1 MIAVVSKE
9 TLSERELPE
18 KRRFTAHE
26 YLKMAELGILAPD
39 EKLELIDGEIC
50 KKMSPI
56 GLPHLWCVMRL
67 TKIFERVL
75 GNKVF
80 VSVQNPLRLDD
91 YNEPEPDV
99 VLFALEA
106 MNRQPTAKDAYNEPE
121 PDVVLFALEAMNR
134 QPTAKDALLVVEV
147 SDSTLNLDRKVKL
160 PLYARFDVVEV
171 WIVNGS
177 EKCVEA
183 YRDAKDGMYRQ
194 VKMYDETE
202 VIAPVKFPDV
212 SFSVGE
218 ILGTKPMR
226 F

>member
-1 MIAVVSKE
+1 MIAVASKE
-9 TLSERELPE
+9 MLSACDLLE

-26 YLKMAELGILAPD
+26 YLKMAELGVLAPD
-39 EKLELIDGEIC
+39 EKLELIEGEIY

-106 MNRQPTAKDAYNEPE
+106 MNRQPTAKDA
-121 PDVVLFALEAMNR
+121 
-134 QPTAKDALLVVEV
+134 LLVVEV

-171 WIVNGS
+171 WIVNVS

-183 YRDAKDGMYRQ
+183 YRDAKDGIYRQ

>member
-9 TLSERELPE
+9 MLSACDLLE

-26 YLKMAELGILAPD
+26 YLKMAELGIFAHD
-39 EKLELIDGEIC
+39 EKLELIDGEIY

-106 MNRQPTAKDAYNEPE
+106 MNRQPTAKDA
-121 PDVVLFALEAMNR
+121 
-134 QPTAKDALLVVEV
+134 LLVVEV

-171 WIVNGS
+171 WIVNVS

>member
-1 MIAVVSKE
+1 MIAAASKDKQL
-9 TLSERELPE
+9 LSEHKLPE
-18 KRRFTAHE
+18 KRRFTADE

-39 EKLELIDGEIC
+39 EKLELIDGEIY
-50 KKMSPI
+50 KKMSPV
-56 GLPHLWCVMRL
+56 GLPHIWCVARL
-67 TKIFERVL
+67 TEMLVL
-75 GNKVF
+75 KLAGRAII
-80 VSVQNPLRLDD
+80 SAQSPLRLDD

-99 VLFALEA
+99 VLF
-106 MNRQPTAKDAYNEPE
+106 P
-121 PDVVLFALEAMNR
+121 LEAMNR

-160 PLYARFDVVEV
+160 PLYARFGVAEV
-171 WIVNGS
+171 WIVNVS

>member
-1 MIAVVSKE
+1 MIAVASKE
-9 TLSERELPE
+9 MLSACDLLE

-26 YLKMAELGILAPD
+26 YLKMAELGILAHD
-39 EKLELIDGEIC
+39 EKLELIDGEIY

-56 GLPHLWCVMRL
+56 GLPHIWCVMRL
-67 TKIFERVL
+67 TKVFERVL

-91 YNEPEPDV
+91 
-99 VLFALEA
+99 
-106 MNRQPTAKDAYNEPE
+106 YNEPE

-171 WIVNGS
+171 WIVNVS

>member
-1 MIAVVSKE
+1 MMVSVAATAIATEAVQPK
-9 TLSERELPE
+9 
-18 KRRFTAHE
+18 KRRFTADE

-39 EKLELIDGEIC
+39 EKLELIDGEIY
-50 KKMSPI
+50 KKMSPV
-56 GLPHLWCVMRL
+56 GLPHIWCVMRL

-99 VLFALEA
+99 VLF
-106 MNRQPTAKDAYNEPE
+106 P
-121 PDVVLFALEAMNR
+121 LEAMNR

-171 WIVNGS
+171 WIVNLS
-177 EKCVEA
+177 EKRLEA
-183 YRDAKDGMYRQ
+183 YREAKEGVYRQ
-194 VKMYDETE
+194 VMMYDETE
-202 VIAPVKFPDV
+202 AITPVKFETV

-218 ILGTKPMR
+218 ILGTKPMEIR
-226 F
+226 K

>member
-1 MIAVVSKE
+1 MIAAASKE
-9 TLSERELPE
+9 KQLLSEHKLPE
-18 KRRFTAHE
+18 KRRFTADE

-39 EKLELIDGEIC
+39 EKLELIDGEIY
-50 KKMSPI
+50 KKMSPV
-56 GLPHLWCVMRL
+56 GLPHIWCVMRL

-99 VLFALEA
+99 VLF
-106 MNRQPTAKDAYNEPE
+106 P
-121 PDVVLFALEAMNR
+121 LEAMNR

-171 WIVNGS
+171 WIVNLS
-177 EKCVEA
+177 EKRLEA
-183 YRDAKDGMYRQ
+183 YREAKEGVYRQ
-194 VKMYDETE
+194 VMMYDETE
-202 VIAPVKFPDV
+202 AITPVKFETV

-218 ILGTKPMR
+218 ILGTKPMEIR
-226 F
+226 K

>member
-1 MIAVVSKE
+1 MIAVASKE
-9 TLSERELPE
+9 MLSACDLLE

-26 YLKMAELGILAPD
+26 YLKMAELGILAHD
-39 EKLELIDGEIC
+39 EKLELIDGEIY

-56 GLPHLWCVMRL
+56 GLPHIWCVMRL

-91 YNEPEPDV
+91 
-99 VLFALEA
+99 
-106 MNRQPTAKDAYNEPE
+106 YNEPE

-171 WIVNGS
+171 WIVNVS

>member
-1 MIAVVSKE
+1 MIAVASKE
-9 TLSERELPE
+9 MLSAHDLLE

-26 YLKMAELGILAPD
+26 YLKMAELGILAHN
-39 EKLELIDGEIC
+39 EKLELIDGEIF

-56 GLPHLWCVMRL
+56 GLPHIWCVMRL

-99 VLFALEA
+99 VLFPLEA
-106 MNRQPTAKDAYNEPE
+106 MNT
-121 PDVVLFALEAMNR
+121 

-147 SDSTLNLDRKVKL
+147 SDSTLNIDRKVKL

-171 WIVNGS
+171 WIVNLS
-177 EKCVEA
+177 EKRLEA
-183 YRDAKDGMYRQ
+183 YGEAKEGMYRQ

-202 VIAPVKFPDV
+202 VISPVKFPDV

-218 ILGTKPMR
+218 ILGTKPMKL
-226 F
+226 

>member
-1 MIAVVSKE
+1 MIAVASKE
-9 TLSERELPE
+9 MLSACDLLE

-26 YLKMAELGILAPD
+26 YLKMAELGILAHD
-39 EKLELIDGEIC
+39 EKLELIAGEIY

-56 GLPHLWCVMRL
+56 GLPHIWCVMRL

-91 YNEPEPDV
+91 
-99 VLFALEA
+99 
-106 MNRQPTAKDAYNEPE
+106 YNEPE

-171 WIVNGS
+171 WIVNVS

>member
-26 YLKMAELGILAPD
+26 YLNMAELGILAPD

-106 MNRQPTAKDAYNEPE
+106 MNRQPTAKDA
-121 PDVVLFALEAMNR
+121 
-134 QPTAKDALLVVEV
+134 LLVVEV

-171 WIVNGS
+171 WIVNVS

>member
-1 MIAVVSKE
+1 ME
-9 TLSERELPE
+9 MTTEQTLAAERIQPE

-39 EKLELIDGEIC
+39 EKLELIDGEIY
-50 KKMSPI
+50 KKMSPV
-56 GLPHLWCVMRL
+56 GLPHIWCVMRL

-91 YNEPEPDV
+91 
-99 VLFALEA
+99 
-106 MNRQPTAKDAYNEPE
+106 YNEPE

-171 WIVNGS
+171 WIVNLS
-177 EKCVEA
+177 EKRLEA
-183 YRDAKDGMYRQ
+183 YREAKEGVYRQ
-194 VKMYDETE
+194 VMMYDETE
-202 VIAPVKFPDV
+202 AIAPVKFETV

-218 ILGTKPMR
+218 ILGTKPMKV
-226 F
+226 

>member
-1 MIAVVSKE
+1 MIAVASKE
-9 TLSERELPE
+9 MLSACDLLE

-26 YLKMAELGILAPD
+26 CLKMAELGILAHD
-39 EKLELIDGEIC
+39 EKLELIDGEIY

-106 MNRQPTAKDAYNEPE
+106 MNRQPTAKDA
-121 PDVVLFALEAMNR
+121 
-134 QPTAKDALLVVEV
+134 LLVVEV

-171 WIVNGS
+171 WIVNVS

>member
-1 MIAVVSKE
+1 MMVSVAATAIATEAVQPK
-9 TLSERELPE
+9 

-39 EKLELIDGEIC
+39 EKLELIDGEIY
-50 KKMSPI
+50 KKMSPV
-56 GLPHLWCVMRL
+56 GLPHIWCVMRL

-99 VLFALEA
+99 VLF
-106 MNRQPTAKDAYNEPE
+106 P
-121 PDVVLFALEAMNR
+121 LEAMNR

-171 WIVNGS
+171 WIVNLS
-177 EKCVEA
+177 EKRLEA
-183 YRDAKDGMYRQ
+183 YREAKEGVYRQ
-194 VKMYDETE
+194 VMMYDETE
-202 VIAPVKFPDV
+202 AIAPVKFETV

-218 ILGTKPMR
+218 ILGTKPMEIR
-226 F
+226 K

>member
-1 MIAVVSKE
+1 MIAVASKE
-9 TLSERELPE
+9 MLSACDLLE

-26 YLKMAELGILAPD
+26 YLKMAELGILAHD
-39 EKLELIDGEIC
+39 EKLELIDGEIY

-106 MNRQPTAKDAYNEPE
+106 MNRQPTAKDA
-121 PDVVLFALEAMNR
+121 
-134 QPTAKDALLVVEV
+134 LLVVEV

-171 WIVNGS
+171 WIVNVS

>member
-1 MIAVVSKE
+1 MMVSVAATAIATEAVQPK
-9 TLSERELPE
+9 
-18 KRRFTAHE
+18 KRRFTADE

-39 EKLELIDGEIC
+39 EKLELIDGEIY

-56 GLPHLWCVMRL
+56 GLPHIWCVMRL
-67 TKIFERVL
+67 DRLFHAKLLDRAC
-75 GNKVF
+75 

-99 VLFALEA
+99 VLF
-106 MNRQPTAKDAYNEPE
+106 P
-121 PDVVLFALEAMNR
+121 LEAMNR

-160 PLYARFDVVEV
+160 PLYARFGVAEV
-171 WIVNGS
+171 WIVNVS

>member
-1 MIAVVSKE
+1 MTTE
-9 TLSERELPE
+9 QTLATARIQPER
-18 KRRFTAHE
+18 RRFTAHE
-26 YLKMAELGILAPD
+26 YLKMAELGVLAYD
-39 EKLELIDGEIC
+39 EKLELIDGEIF

-56 GLPHLWCVMRL
+56 GLPHIWCVMRL

-99 VLFALEA
+99 VLFPLEA
-106 MNRQPTAKDAYNEPE
+106 MNT
-121 PDVVLFALEAMNR
+121 

-147 SDSTLNLDRKVKL
+147 SDSTLNIDRKVKL

-171 WIVNGS
+171 WIVNLS
-177 EKCVEA
+177 EKRLEA
-183 YRDAKDGMYRQ
+183 YGEAKEGTYRQ
-194 VKMYDETE
+194 VRVYDETE
-202 VIAPVKFPDV
+202 VIAPIKFPEV
-212 SFSVGE
+212 NFSVGE